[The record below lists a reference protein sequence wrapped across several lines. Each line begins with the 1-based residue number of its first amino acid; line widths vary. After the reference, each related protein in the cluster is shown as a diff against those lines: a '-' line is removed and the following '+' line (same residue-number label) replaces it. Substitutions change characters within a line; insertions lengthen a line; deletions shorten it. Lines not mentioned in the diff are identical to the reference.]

1 MYRYKRNI
9 ELRTNEMRL
18 YAPTHK
24 ALFFLCVFML
34 AFGAFGIDPP
44 SVAFAEEES
53 AKLQAEADAYV
64 TKIQE
69 TTAHYQETEAAV
81 ADLEARIAS
90 GQERVAELESKLPAQ
105 RKKAATSI
113 RNQYLFQQSTGDF
126 LGIVLSANSFDD
138 FLTAMRYLDVI
149 HERNAK
155 EVNALVSMIDEIN
168 ETQALLVYERDAAT
182 QKQAESLDALQQAR
196 DARSALQQR
205 AEAAAQAEQEQREA
219 AIRAASEAA
228 AADEG
233 ATFITRSGN
242 SAIIEVA
249 DANGVSIEPLLENVT
264 SSEIGEWAARIDAY
278 LAGSPLAGHGATFAQ
293 AAALYGVDP
302 RLSPAIST
310 IESGKGLVCFLPHN
324 AWGWG
329 SSSWP
334 DWDTAIVS
342 HVQGLAN
349 GYGGTLT
356 IEGAIRYCGEN
367 NQEWYSSVAAE
378 MSSI

>member
-9 ELRTNEMRL
+9 ELRTSEMRL
-18 YAPTHK
+18 HAPTCK

-34 AFGAFGIDPP
+34 ALGTLGTEPP

-64 TKIQE
+64 AKIQE
-69 TTAHYQETEAAV
+69 TTTRYQETEAAV
-81 ADLEARIAS
+81 ADLEAQIAS

-105 RKKAATSI
+105 REKAAASI
-113 RNQYLFQQSTGDF
+113 RALYLFQQSSGDF
-126 LGIVLSANSFDD
+126 LGIILSANSFDD
-138 FLTAMRYLDVI
+138 FLTAMRYLDII

-155 EVNALVSMIDEIN
+155 EVNALVGMIDEIN
-168 ETQALLVYERDAAT
+168 ETQALLVYERDAAA

-205 AEAAAQAEQEQREA
+205 AEAAAQAEQEQRDA
-219 AIRAASEAA
+219 AIRAALEATTA
-228 AADEG
+228 NEE

-242 SAIIEVA
+242 TAIVEVA
-249 DANGVSIEPLLENVT
+249 DANGVSVEPLLENVT
-264 SSEIGEWAARIDAY
+264 SSEIDEWAARIDAY

-310 IESGKGLVCFLPHN
+310 IESGKGAVCFLPHN

-342 HVQGLAN
+342 HVQGLAH

-356 IEGAIRYCGEN
+356 IEGALRYCGEN

-378 MSSI
+378 MNSM